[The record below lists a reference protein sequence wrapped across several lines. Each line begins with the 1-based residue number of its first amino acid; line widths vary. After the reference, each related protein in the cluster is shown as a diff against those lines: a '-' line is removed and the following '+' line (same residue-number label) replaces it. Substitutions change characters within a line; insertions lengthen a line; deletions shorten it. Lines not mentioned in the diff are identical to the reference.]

1 MSNKQELEKL
11 KKNLDDLKT
20 EILKQNDVIEE
31 KDQEISQMNEKITE
45 QDQTIDDY
53 YSQLQRLQADFENYK
68 KRSEKD
74 LKDYIRYANENLI
87 LKIIETYEDLGR
99 ALESEE
105 SCDLREGVEIIYKK
119 MKDILEG
126 EGLKEII
133 CAGEKFDPFKHE
145 ALMIENNEDYDNGVI
160 IEELGKGYTLDSKV
174 IKYSKVKVC
183 KKKVN

>member
-53 YSQLQRLQADFENYK
+53 YSQLQRLQADFGK
-68 KRSEKD
+68 LQKRSEKD

-87 LKIIETYEDLGR
+87 LKIIEGH
-99 ALESEE
+99 
-105 SCDLREGVEIIYKK
+105 LRRFQTSIRIRRIV
-119 MKDILEG
+119 
-126 EGLKEII
+126 
-133 CAGEKFDPFKHE
+133 
-145 ALMIENNEDYDNGVI
+145 
-160 IEELGKGYTLDSKV
+160 
-174 IKYSKVKVC
+174 
-183 KKKVN
+183 